1 MGLQDLA
8 QRFCE
13 VRPVLLTAV
22 RDAGDTEEGR
32 RDRSVGSQGSQRR
45 SLGQGGMTAGDTAAG
60 GPTVLQEWTEP
71 RHVARGTARGQPEE
85 TVTLMA
91 RLGQPPHPGQ
101 TQDGPLGRRGGKP
114 PSADPEGRL
123 SNPAPRPCSGKR
135 PRVAGGWEV

>member
-13 VRPVLLTAV
+13 VRPVLRTAV

-91 RLGQPPHPGQ
+91 HLGQPPPPRAN
-101 TQDGPLGRRGGKP
+101 TGR
-114 PSADPEGRL
+114 
-123 SNPAPRPCSGKR
+123 APREAWGEAPLCG
-135 PRVAGGWEV
+135 P